1 MIRDGDEFYDEAFIY
16 HVMGLKMLDDYQ
28 IVYDDNVEDYDVLMM
43 MMMMENMEAGFSCIS
58 IDID

>member
-1 MIRDGDEFYDEAFIY
+1 
-16 HVMGLKMLDDYQ
+16 MGLKMLDDYQ

-43 MMMMENMEAGFSCIS
+43 MMMENMEAGFSCIS